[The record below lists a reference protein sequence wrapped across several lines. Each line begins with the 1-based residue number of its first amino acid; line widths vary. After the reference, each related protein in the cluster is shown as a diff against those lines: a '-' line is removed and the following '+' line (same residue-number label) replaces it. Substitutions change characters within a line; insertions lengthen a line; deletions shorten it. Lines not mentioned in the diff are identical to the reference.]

1 MVKTGSHCFV
11 PMSYIFVFWFHFFA
25 SETRFFVNLFNGSDL
40 ALCFIGPDFEFSM
53 VSIQYFGTFHIIYVG
68 LLVILQEVLLFLIP
82 THICK
87 TENKCQS

>member
-11 PMSYIFVFWFHFFA
+11 PMSYIFVFWIHFFA

-68 LLVILQEVLLFLIP
+68 FTSDTTRSTTIPYPNSHLQ
-82 THICK
+82 
-87 TENKCQS
+87 N